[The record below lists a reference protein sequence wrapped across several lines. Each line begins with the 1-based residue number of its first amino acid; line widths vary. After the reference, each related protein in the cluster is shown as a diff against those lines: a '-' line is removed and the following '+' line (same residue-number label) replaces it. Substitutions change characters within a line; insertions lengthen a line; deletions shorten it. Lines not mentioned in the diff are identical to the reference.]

1 MNLKVGSIEKG
12 TGTAAPAAV
21 VDVGRM
27 EKNPYPNR
35 WHTADSWHLKHQWHL
50 RRHDWAQ
57 VDQRDP
63 LMQYSFTEQP
73 NRFMILWFY
82 VSTNKK
88 EKGILA
94 S

>member
-50 RRHDWAQ
+50 RRHD
-57 VDQRDP
+57 
-63 LMQYSFTEQP
+63 
-73 NRFMILWFY
+73 
-82 VSTNKK
+82 
-88 EKGILA
+88 
-94 S
+94 